1 MGERWRVCG
10 KWRGT
15 EGVGVGSEYCE
26 KKKKIQIC
34 PIGVTVGHAQ
44 TLPLQQEGEGR
55 ESDGVWSLFP
65 LPKPGTGGA

>member
-1 MGERWRVCG
+1 MESVWEVERDRGCG
-10 KWRGT
+10 G
-15 EGVGVGSEYCE
+15 GVWGQNTV
-26 KKKKIQIC
+26 KKKIQIC

-55 ESDGVWSLFP
+55 ESSGVWSLFP